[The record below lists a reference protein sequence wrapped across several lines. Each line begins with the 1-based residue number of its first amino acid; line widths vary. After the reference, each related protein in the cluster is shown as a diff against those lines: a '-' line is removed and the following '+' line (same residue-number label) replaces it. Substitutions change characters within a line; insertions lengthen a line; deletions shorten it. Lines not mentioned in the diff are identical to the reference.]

1 MRSDRVDGATLD
13 LSERSTA
20 LAVKS
25 SDTAKGFG
33 SVSYCFSWQI
43 GSFAP

>member
-25 SDTAKGFG
+25 SDTARDLEACLIVFPGR
-33 SVSYCFSWQI
+33 
-43 GSFAP
+43 